1 MAIDVRWGFL
11 GIGRVTERMV
21 AAIRSRPGHSIGM
34 AAGRDPIKLR
44 EWGERHQVKSLTT
57 DLMEVI
63 GSPKVNAVYVALP
76 PALHCE
82 WTCRALRQG
91 KRVLCEKPMG
101 LNAQECRTMIDASR
115 ETSAPLLHA
124 TGFVH
129 HPRSHAIRACVR
141 SGELGTIRRVTV
153 ACTFSSVSERPSDHR
168 FSADAGGGCLLDLGW
183 YCVYATLWFT
193 GLKPL
198 ELQTFGSRR
207 GGNLGGTWHSVQTS
221 ARLDDGAVGS
231 WDCGYDAAGRKWIE
245 IAGSNGSV
253 ICDDFLRPWDTGKPR
268 FWVHEQ
274 DGKARAES
282 VGEGVEQESWMIQH
296 AALAPY
302 AATPEALDMALTTQT
317 ILDQIAENAA
327 KSAFTYL

>member
-1 MAIDVRWGFL
+1 VAIDVRWGFL
-11 GIGRVTERMV
+11 GVGRVTERMV
-21 AAIRSRPGHSIGM
+21 AAIRSRPGHRISM

-44 EWGERHQVKSLTT
+44 DWGKRHQVDLIT
-57 DLMEVI
+57 DNLMEVI
-63 GSPKVNAVYVALP
+63 RSPQVDAIYVALP

-82 WTCRALRQG
+82 WTCRALREG
-91 KRVLCEKPMG
+91 KRVLCEKPLG

-115 ETSAPLLHA
+115 ETSVPLMHA
-124 TGFVH
+124 TGFLH
-129 HPRSHAIRACVR
+129 HPRSHAMRACVR

-168 FSADAGGGCLLDLGW
+168 FSVEAGGGCLLDLGW

-198 ELQTFGSRR
+198 EIQAFGSRR
-207 GGNLGGTWHSVQTS
+207 TGGLGGVWQQVQTL
-221 ARLDDGAVGS
+221 ARLEGGALGV

-245 IAGSNGSV
+245 IAGSEGSV

-268 FWVHEQ
+268 YWVHGQ

-296 AALAPY
+296 AALAPLTATLESLESAL
-302 AATPEALDMALTTQT
+302 AAQT
-317 ILDQIAENAA
+317 ILDQIEENAS
-327 KSAFTYL
+327 KSAFTNL